1 MTDDDNEPY
10 EIGVH
15 RTHCCK
21 RHGCKYGKAEVCAVM
36 QRTVVQ
42 AYLCEYCSPD
52 DYDHIVLPRYEV
64 GIIIERIPENEVQ
77 GLAWLPGDAEV
88 LEEIKQ
94 RLAGLESNGW
104 RIKEVY

>member
-1 MTDDDNEPY
+1 MSDDNEPY

-21 RHGCKYGKAEVCAVM
+21 RHGCKYGQAEVCCVM
-36 QRTVVQ
+36 QGTRVQ
-42 AYLCEYCSPD
+42 AYLCEYCTSD
-52 DYDHIVLPRYEV
+52 DYDGKGVHYEA
-64 GIIIERIPENEVQ
+64 GIIIEKIPENEVE